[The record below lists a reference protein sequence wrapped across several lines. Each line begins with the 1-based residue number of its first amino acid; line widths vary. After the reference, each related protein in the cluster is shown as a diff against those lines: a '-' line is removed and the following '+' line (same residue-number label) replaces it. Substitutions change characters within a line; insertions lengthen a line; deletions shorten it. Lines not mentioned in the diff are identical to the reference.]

1 MCDGVSGRKPVS
13 RESSTCT
20 DASNLCPLSPI
31 QPHSILLYK
40 LKKQKEETEKQ
51 LEKTQTIQ
59 KMKIF
64 ALGTFKKKIR
74 FSVCP
79 ADASWCLAEVWIFL
93 HLLVQLVPPLLNPFH
108 LELVDRLQVFCVKH
122 KAVEF
127 PCSFV
132 LSVALFYDRH
142 ATLIDRENER
152 NGEAGSVC

>member
-1 MCDGVSGRKPVS
+1 MGLWQSQSAVGPAPVRTHLTLPAFAHPATLHTS
-13 RESSTCT
+13 
-20 DASNLCPLSPI
+20 
-31 QPHSILLYK
+31 YK

-59 KMKIF
+59 KTKIF